1 MKIISKFNAVNI
13 RGEDTESEMKVT
25 QIYKVYFMEFANN
38 KASLGHLDIMMGK
51 SPPFFFY
58 LSCVC
63 IESSY
68 LCDLQGTF

>member
-51 SPPFFFY
+51 SPPFF
-58 LSCVC
+58 LSK
-63 IESSY
+63 
-68 LCDLQGTF
+68 LCLYRV

>member
-38 KASLGHLDIMMGK
+38 KASLGHLDIKMGK
-51 SPPFFFY
+51 SPFFFY